1 MNEQKKEFFFVIK
14 GIISTKEM
22 VVRKGSK
29 WTSIDYNR
37 ENKIKEKKRKAIW
50 GAY

>member
-1 MNEQKKEFFFVIK
+1 MNKKIFFLIK

-37 ENKIKEKKRKAIW
+37 EQNKGKYKNLGSI
-50 GAY
+50 GVN